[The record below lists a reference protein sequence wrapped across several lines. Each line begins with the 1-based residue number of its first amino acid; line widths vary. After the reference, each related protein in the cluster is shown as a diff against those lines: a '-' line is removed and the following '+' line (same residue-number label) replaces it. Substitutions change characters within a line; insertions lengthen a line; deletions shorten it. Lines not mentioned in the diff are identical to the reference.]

1 VARGPRG
8 REGGRDREREV
19 LLTIKKG
26 LKIGEH
32 NALSGNTAPGRTGSS
47 NDGEYSK
54 RRVGVEYA
62 SEKKRAEAR
71 RGQGQ
76 CRGEAGDGARELLLW
91 TANPGAQKHFDPEHP
106 LAGDSKGSSLAL
118 VLYFLV

>member
-1 VARGPRG
+1 MVTATFMPFCVFSISRLSISPPVVSCG
-8 REGGRDREREV
+8 RE
-19 LLTIKKG
+19 
-26 LKIGEH
+26 
-32 NALSGNTAPGRTGSS
+32 
-47 NDGEYSK
+47 
-54 RRVGVEYA
+54 A

-76 CRGEAGDGARELLLW
+76 CWGEAGAGDGARELLRW

-118 VLYFLV
+118 V